1 MPIDIVY
8 TRSFMVKSIITYL
21 FSTILAIGLLYWAFS
36 SSDLKW
42 EDIYQTLLQA
52 DYRWVG
58 FAIFISM
65 ISHGLRALRWQ
76 QLLGALHYQPGVTR
90 TLSAVLI
97 GYFANF
103 IVPRMGEVSRCGSLT
118 KTAGIPFEKSF
129 GTVITERVVDLLCLL
144 ILVGLVF
151 FVGWEP
157 IQQNLFPTVK
167 LPSLPIWLGLG
178 LLGIWG
184 IFILWRQNELVTE
197 TWEKFANSSKIGK
210 ILDGWISGI
219 ISIQGLENP
228 FLFILY
234 TLGIWMAYFANTY
247 ILLLAFPASM
257 HLGFDA
263 GLIVLVLG
271 TFGMATPTQG
281 GIGAYHKLVAAALV
295 FYHIPLKQATVLAT
309 FFHGTQMATILFFGG
324 LSFLLTLFLP
334 KIDPTNG
341 K

>member
-1 MPIDIVY
+1 
-8 TRSFMVKSIITYL
+8 MVKSILTYL
-21 FSTILAIGLLYWAFS
+21 FSTILAFGLLYWAFS
-36 SSDLKW
+36 SSHLQW

-52 DYRWVG
+52 DYRWVSL
-58 FAIFISM
+58 AIFISLF
-65 ISHGLRALRWQ
+65 SHLLRALRWQ
-76 QLLGALHYQPGVTR
+76 QLLGALHYQPGITR
-90 TLSAVLI
+90 TLSAVMI

-157 IQQNLFPTVK
+157 IQQNLFPTIK
-167 LPSLPIWLGLG
+167 LPSLPIWITFACLVT
-178 LLGIWG
+178 GIL
-184 IFILWRQNELVTE
+184 FVLWRKRAQVLEF
-197 TWEKFANSSKIGK
+197 WERFASSSKIGK

-219 ISIQGLENP
+219 ISIKEVNSP
-228 FLFILY
+228 VLFVLY
-234 TLGIWMAYFANTY
+234 TMGIWIAYFANTY

-257 HLGFDA
+257 SLGLGA
-263 GLIVLVLG
+263 GLIVLVMG

-295 FYHIPLKQATVLAT
+295 FYNIPLKEATVLAT
-309 FFHGTQMATILFFGG
+309 FFHGTQMAAILFFGG
-324 LSFLLTLFLP
+324 LSFILTLFLP
-334 KIDPTNG
+334 KIEEKHG

>member
-1 MPIDIVY
+1 
-8 TRSFMVKSIITYL
+8 MVKSILTYL

-36 SSDLKW
+36 SSHLEW
-42 EDIYQTLLQA
+42 EDIYQTLQQA
-52 DYRWVG
+52 DYRWVSL
-58 FAIFISM
+58 AIFISLL
-65 ISHGLRALRWQ
+65 SHWLRALRWQ
-76 QLLGALHYQPGVTR
+76 QLLGALHHHPGVTR

-157 IQQNLFPTVK
+157 IQQNLFPQFQV
-167 LPSLPIWLGLG
+167 PSLPIWIGLG
-178 LLGIWG
+178 LVGMGTL
-184 IFILWRQNELVTE
+184 FFLWRKRELVAESWT
-197 TWEKFANSSKIGK
+197 KFANSSKIGK
-210 ILDGWISGI
+210 IIDGWLSGI
-219 ISIQGLENP
+219 ISIKDLENP
-228 FLFILY
+228 FLFIIY
-234 TLGIWMAYFANTY
+234 TLGIWLAYFANTY

-257 HLGFDA
+257 HLGMDA

-295 FYHIPLKQATVLAT
+295 FYHIPLKEATVLAT

-324 LSFLLTLFLP
+324 LSFILTLFLP
-334 KIDPTNG
+334 KINLANG

>member
-1 MPIDIVY
+1 
-8 TRSFMVKSIITYL
+8 MVKSILTYL
-21 FSTILAIGLLYWAFS
+21 FSTILALGLLYWAFS
-36 SSDLKW
+36 SSHLQW

-52 DYRWVG
+52 DYRWVSL
-58 FAIFISM
+58 AIFISLF
-65 ISHGLRALRWQ
+65 SHLLRALRWQ
-76 QLLGALHYQPGVTR
+76 QLLGALHYQPGITR
-90 TLSAVLI
+90 TLSAVMI

-129 GTVITERVVDLLCLL
+129 GTVITERVVDLLCLI

-157 IQQNLFPTVK
+157 IQQNLFPTIK
-167 LPSLPIWLGLG
+167 LPSLPIWITFACLVT
-178 LLGIWG
+178 GIL
-184 IFILWRQNELVTE
+184 IVLWRKRAQVLEF
-197 TWEKFANSSKIGK
+197 WERFTSSSKIGK

-219 ISIQGLENP
+219 ISIKEVNSP
-228 FLFILY
+228 VLFVLY
-234 TLGIWMAYFANTY
+234 TMGIWIAYFANTY

-257 HLGFDA
+257 SLGLGA
-263 GLIVLVLG
+263 GLIVLVMG

-295 FYHIPLKQATVLAT
+295 FYNIPLKEATVLAT
-309 FFHGTQMATILFFGG
+309 FFHGTQMAAILFFGG
-324 LSFLLTLFLP
+324 LSFILTLFLP
-334 KIDPTNG
+334 KIEENHG

>member
-1 MPIDIVY
+1 
-8 TRSFMVKSIITYL
+8 MVKSILTYL
-21 FSTILAIGLLYWAFS
+21 FSTILALGLLYWAFS
-36 SSDLKW
+36 SSHLQW

-52 DYRWVG
+52 DYRWVSL
-58 FAIFISM
+58 AIFISLF
-65 ISHGLRALRWQ
+65 SHLLRALRWQ
-76 QLLGALHYQPGVTR
+76 QLLGALHYQPGITR
-90 TLSAVLI
+90 TLSAVMI

-157 IQQNLFPTVK
+157 IQQNLFPTIK
-167 LPSLPIWLGLG
+167 LPSLPIWITFACLVT
-178 LLGIWG
+178 GIL
-184 IFILWRQNELVTE
+184 IVLWRKRAQVLEF
-197 TWEKFANSSKIGK
+197 WERFASSSKIGK

-219 ISIQGLENP
+219 ISIKEVNSP
-228 FLFILY
+228 VLFVLY
-234 TLGIWMAYFANTY
+234 TMGIWIAYFANTY

-257 HLGFDA
+257 SLGLGA
-263 GLIVLVLG
+263 GLIVLVMG

-295 FYHIPLKQATVLAT
+295 FYNIPLKEATVLAT
-309 FFHGTQMATILFFGG
+309 FFHGTQMAAILFFGG
-324 LSFLLTLFLP
+324 LSFILTLFLP
-334 KIDPTNG
+334 KIEENHG

>member
-1 MPIDIVY
+1 
-8 TRSFMVKSIITYL
+8 MVKSILTYL
-21 FSTILAIGLLYWAFS
+21 FSTILALGLLYWAFS
-36 SSDLKW
+36 SSHLQW

-52 DYRWVG
+52 DYRWVSL
-58 FAIFISM
+58 AIFISLF
-65 ISHGLRALRWQ
+65 SHLLRALRWQ
-76 QLLGALHYQPGVTR
+76 QLLGALHYQPGITR
-90 TLSAVLI
+90 TLSAVMI

-157 IQQNLFPTVK
+157 IQQNLFPTIK
-167 LPSLPIWLGLG
+167 LPSLPIWITFACLVT
-178 LLGIWG
+178 GIL
-184 IFILWRQNELVTE
+184 IVLWRKRAQVLEF
-197 TWEKFANSSKIGK
+197 WERFASSSKIGK

-219 ISIQGLENP
+219 ISIKEVNSP
-228 FLFILY
+228 VLFVMY
-234 TLGIWMAYFANTY
+234 TMGIWIAYFANTY

-257 HLGFDA
+257 SLGLGA
-263 GLIVLVLG
+263 GLIVLVMG

-295 FYHIPLKQATVLAT
+295 FYNIPLKEATVLAT
-309 FFHGTQMATILFFGG
+309 FFHGTQMAAILFFGG
-324 LSFLLTLFLP
+324 LSFILTLFLP
-334 KIDPTNG
+334 KIEEKHG

>member
-1 MPIDIVY
+1 
-8 TRSFMVKSIITYL
+8 MVKSILTYL
-21 FSTILAIGLLYWAFS
+21 FSTILALGLLYWAFS
-36 SSDLKW
+36 SSHLQW

-52 DYRWVG
+52 DYRWVSL
-58 FAIFISM
+58 AIFISLF
-65 ISHGLRALRWQ
+65 SHLLRALRWQ
-76 QLLGALHYQPGVTR
+76 QLLGALHYQPGITR
-90 TLSAVLI
+90 TLSAVMI

-157 IQQNLFPTVK
+157 IQQNLFPNIK
-167 LPSLPIWLGLG
+167 LPSLPIWITFACLVT
-178 LLGIWG
+178 GIL
-184 IFILWRQNELVTE
+184 IVLWRKRAQVLEF
-197 TWEKFANSSKIGK
+197 WERFASSSKIGK

-219 ISIQGLENP
+219 ISIKEVNSP
-228 FLFILY
+228 VLFVLY
-234 TLGIWMAYFANTY
+234 TMGIWISYFANTY

-257 HLGFDA
+257 SLGLGA
-263 GLIVLVLG
+263 GLIVLVMG

-295 FYHIPLKQATVLAT
+295 FYNIPLKEATVLAT
-309 FFHGTQMATILFFGG
+309 FFHGTQMAAILFFGG
-324 LSFLLTLFLP
+324 LSFILTLFLP
-334 KIDPTNG
+334 KIEENHG

>member
-1 MPIDIVY
+1 
-8 TRSFMVKSIITYL
+8 MVKSILTYL
-21 FSTILAIGLLYWAFS
+21 FSTILALGLLYWAFS
-36 SSDLKW
+36 SSHLQW

-52 DYRWVG
+52 DYRWVSL
-58 FAIFISM
+58 AIFISLF
-65 ISHGLRALRWQ
+65 SHLLRALRWQ
-76 QLLGALHYQPGVTR
+76 QLLGALHYQPGITR
-90 TLSAVLI
+90 TLSAVMI

-157 IQQNLFPTVK
+157 IQQNLFPNIK
-167 LPSLPIWLGLG
+167 LPSLPIWITFACLVT
-178 LLGIWG
+178 GIL
-184 IFILWRQNELVTE
+184 IVLWRKRAQVLEF
-197 TWEKFANSSKIGK
+197 WERFASSSKIGK

-219 ISIQGLENP
+219 ISIKEVNSP
-228 FLFILY
+228 VLFVLY
-234 TLGIWMAYFANTY
+234 TMGIWIAYFANTY

-257 HLGFDA
+257 SLGLGA
-263 GLIVLVLG
+263 GLIVLVMG

-295 FYHIPLKQATVLAT
+295 FYNIPLKEATVLAT
-309 FFHGTQMATILFFGG
+309 FFHGTQMAAILFFGG
-324 LSFLLTLFLP
+324 LSFILTLFLP
-334 KIDPTNG
+334 KIEENHG